1 MKILSF
7 DVGIKNLAYCL
18 IDSKDGSID
27 DWGILN
33 ISADPVCEHQ
43 MKHRPCDKTAKKMIK
58 DTEFKLCTSHI
69 KIKEYKDKKLKNVPK
84 LINPMLELGKYIVK
98 KLDEKENFLNVDIV
112 LIENQPA
119 LKNPK
124 MKSVQMIL
132 YSYFLIEG
140 VTTLKTIKD
149 IQMMN
154 ARNKLKAYIGPPVKC
169 DIKDKYKKNKFLAI
183 QYCDY
188 MIKNNPHIDKKLHKL
203 YEDSKKKDDLSDAYL
218 QGMFYIQKD

>member
-18 IDSKDGSID
+18 IDSEDGSIK

-33 ISADPVCEHQ
+33 ISVDPVCDHQ

-58 DTEFKLCTSHI
+58 DTGFKLCTSHC
-69 KIKEYKDKKLKNVPK
+69 KIKQY
-84 LINPMLELGKYIVK
+84 
-98 KLDEKENFLNVDIV
+98 KENFLEVDIV
-112 LIENQPA
+112 VIENQPA
-119 LKNPK
+119 LKNPT

-140 VTTLKTIKD
+140 VTTLKTIQD

-154 ARNKLKAYIGPPVKC
+154 ARNKLKAYTGPTIKC

-183 QYCDY
+183 EYCDY
-188 MIKNNPHIDKKLHKL
+188 MIQNNPHIDTKYHKL
-203 YEDSKKKDDLSDAYL
+203 YDESKKKDDLSDAYL
-218 QGMFYIQKD
+218 QGIFYIQKH